1 MMVFFIASSAKA
13 SPVIRGLLKRM
24 PAARIGIRFLLA
36 LLLCSVAA
44 AQADGI
50 YIKSAELEA
59 GDEAYVLN
67 ANFEISL
74 NATQQEA
81 LNKGVALYFLAEFE
95 LIRPR
100 WYWFDEKIAQA
111 EMQTKL
117 SYNALTRQY
126 RLSAGSLFQN
136 FDSLADAVSVLG
148 RLREKQVLDK
158 GLLQKDSDYVA
169 GVRLRLDT
177 SQLPKPFQI
186 NALAS
191 REWSLGSEWHR
202 WRVAP

>member
-1 MMVFFIASSAKA
+1 M
-13 SPVIRGLLKRM
+13 RGLLKKA
-24 PAARIGIRFLLA
+24 PAARIGLRVLLA
-36 LLLCSVAA
+36 LLLCLAA
-44 AQADGI
+44 AARAEGI
-50 YIKSAELEA
+50 YIKAAELEA
-59 GDEAYVLN
+59 GEEAYVLN
-67 ANFEISL
+67 ANFEITL
-74 NATQQEA
+74 NATQEEA
-81 LNKGVALYFLAEFE
+81 LNKGVALYFMAEFE

-100 WYWFDEKIAQA
+100 WYWFDEKIVQT

-126 RLSAGSLFQN
+126 RLSTGTLFQN
-136 FDSLADAVSVLG
+136 FDGLADAVSVLG
-148 RLREKQVLDK
+148 RLREKPVFDK
-158 GLLQKDSDYVA
+158 GLLKKDNDYVA
-169 GVRLRLDT
+169 GVRMRLDT